1 MKKTDKLKIIYEDKH
16 LLIVDKPNNLLTVS
30 NEKESENTLFHKVYL
45 YIKRKNKNQKIFIVH
60 RLDYD
65 TSGLVV
71 FAKSEKVKKIL
82 QDNWESVIRKYMAI
96 VHGNLKSKSGTI
108 KSYLKMTKTQLVYSS
123 NDSKN
128 GKLAITSYKM
138 ILENS
143 RYSLLDIDIKTGRK
157 NQIRVHLNDLGY
169 PILGDK
175 KYSNKKDK
183 SKRMYL
189 HAYYLEFTHP
199 ITSNKLKFELDVP
212 TDFLNTFN
220 KV

>member
-1 MKKTDKLKIIYEDKH
+1 MKKNNKLKIIYEDKH
-16 LLIVDKPNNLLTVS
+16 ILIINKPYHLLTIS

-82 QDNWESVIRKYMAI
+82 QDNWDKVIRKYIAL
-96 VHGNLKSKSGTI
+96 VDGSVENSCGTI
-108 KSYLKMTKTQLVYSS
+108 KSYLKETKTNLVYST

-128 GKLAITSYKM
+128 GKLAITKYRT
-138 ILENS
+138 ILKNEK
-143 RYSLLDIDIKTGRK
+143 YSVLELDIKTGRK
-157 NQIRVHLNDLGY
+157 NQIRVHLADLGH

-175 KYSNKKDK
+175 KYNLNKNKYR
-183 SKRMYL
+183 RMFL
-189 HAYYLEFTHP
+189 CAYYLSFEHP
-199 ITSNKLKFELDVP
+199 ITKEVLEFELDVP
-212 TDFLNTFN
+212 DEFISTFY